1 MGHVKIKATYEK
13 DSRKGK
19 YHRYQMGAYG
29 DMYMGNLY
37 IRTDAPVTPK
47 EFEIELQL
55 KAAAVVRRESSRG
68 G

>member
-1 MGHVKIKATYEK
+1 MAIKVKATYEK

-19 YHRYQMGAYG
+19 YHRYQVGTYG
-29 DMYMGNLY
+29 DMYTGNIY

-55 KAAAVVRRESSRG
+55 QAKAEVRKLPDRG

>member
-1 MGHVKIKATYEK
+1 MSIKVKATYEK

-19 YHRYQMGAYG
+19 YHRYQVGKYG
-29 DMYMGNLY
+29 DMYTGNIY

-55 KAAAVVRRESSRG
+55 KAAAVVRKLPDRG